1 VEWEEEAEET
11 PDMAETDWR
20 SSCCWLRD
28 ATKEFW
34 IAA

>member
-20 SSCCWLRD
+20 SSCWLRD